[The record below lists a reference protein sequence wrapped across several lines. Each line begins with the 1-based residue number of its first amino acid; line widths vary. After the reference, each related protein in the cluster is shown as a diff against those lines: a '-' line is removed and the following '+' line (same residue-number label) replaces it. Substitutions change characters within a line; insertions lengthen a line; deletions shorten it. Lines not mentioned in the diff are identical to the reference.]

1 MSAIKLILL
10 GAAVIATVPFWVI
23 VALAPRPAAAA
34 VVISVAAADTGRACV
49 RPTPLTAI
57 AAPAEGAVSLSTT
70 VSVIGSDLPLASEE
84 DPVLLGRAV
93 VALLR
98 PL

>member
-1 MSAIKLILL
+1 M
-10 GAAVIATVPFWVI
+10 IATVPFWVI

-34 VVISVAAADTGRACV
+34 VVISVAAADTGSACV
-49 RPTPLTAI
+49 RPTPLTAM